1 MLLKEIKALKT
12 IAGQDRFGNPI
23 AGKDLYDERRVYII
37 DGNMETIESFM
48 SMEAA
53 TRAIKNNPKKFPK
66 GVKVM
71 SGKELNKHFHS
82 VSEDKKDIP
91 RDYYGKPLRGVKK
104 ELALRSRK
112 EYLDDIRNG
121 KDRTAFDDIK
131 NDFIGVARRVKVKEE
146 TLETIDAE
154 ELWDQNSGDS
164 STYVSNA
171 TYLVRPIKGSSPTQY
186 EAFLVVGDKR
196 TPFGKFNAVELK
208 QTLKPIRANQTPDA
222 EGFITYTDPT
232 KVDAFKYSG
241 EPVKVKIGVD
251 TSQISKGDYLVR
263 TVKGDNFEYHVEDG
277 GDFESTLKKA

>member
-37 DGNMETIESFM
+37 DGNMKTIESFM

-53 TRAIKNNPKKFPK
+53 TRAMKNNPKKFSK
-66 GVKVM
+66 GVKIM

-91 RDYYGKPLRGVKK
+91 RDYYGNPLRGVKK

-112 EYLDDIRNG
+112 EYLDDIRSG

-131 NDFIGVARRVKVKEE
+131 NDFIGVARRIKVKEE

-154 ELWDQNSGDS
+154 ELWDQSSGDS

-232 KVDAFKYSG
+232 EVEAFKYSG
-241 EPVKVKIGVD
+241 EPIKVKIGVD

-277 GDFESTLKKA
+277 SDFESTLKKA

>member
-12 IAGQDRFGNPI
+12 VAGQDRFGNPI
-23 AGKDLYDERRVYII
+23 AGKDLYDERRVYIV
-37 DGNMETIESFM
+37 DGDMKTIESFM

-53 TRAIKNNPKKFPK
+53 TRAMKNSPKKFPK

-112 EYLDDIRNG
+112 EYLDDIKNG

-131 NDFIGVARRVKVKEE
+131 NDYIGIAKRIKEE
-146 TLETIDAE
+146 ALETKDAE
-154 ELWDQNSGDS
+154 ELWNDGNAD
-164 STYVSNA
+164 TYVSTA
-171 TYLVRPIKGSSPTQY
+171 TYMVRPIKGTEPTKF
-186 EAFLVVGDKR
+186 EVFSVIGDQRK
-196 TPFGKFNAVELK
+196 PFGKFDAQELR

-222 EGFITYTDPT
+222 EGFVTYTDPT
-232 KVDAFKYSG
+232 EVEAFKYDG
-241 EPVKVKIGVD
+241 EPIRVKLD
-251 TSQISKGDYLVR
+251 DSQTVQMNKGDYLVR
-263 TVKGDNFEYHVEDG
+263 TVRGNNFEYNVEAAS
-277 GDFESTLKKA
+277 DFESTLKKA